1 MQMEKV
7 PPSKTVEAQLP
18 PAEPPPSLENK
29 KEETQWIQDTTTM
42 ATKLLRQEVLG
53 KITVL
58 SSSTYKKAHNIDPI
72 DQEIQEFM
80 LEKVIKQN
88 TENREERAQ
97 YRTSHPQPT
106 YLSIPTPKQKRN
118 YYILDNSFTQSNWQ
132 DSESIKWMKTKED
145 TWDVPNDR

>member
-88 TENREERAQ
+88 TEKKKYSNRLN
-97 YRTSHPQPT
+97 SVV
-106 YLSIPTPKQKRN
+106 SSPKDRK
-118 YYILDNSFTQSNWQ
+118 
-132 DSESIKWMKTKED
+132 EHIKNKTK
-145 TWDVPNDR
+145 